1 MPQTEYEKIVSKVEA
16 SKTINVTRNDEVSKQ
31 ITQAKET
38 LTYMLASEFYRG
50 TNLYQTKSQ
59 QGLPLDEITE
69 YKNGKVLTIDV
80 GVRNKTTFNI
90 GEQIPPKN
98 ARHILLVSGSG
109 RSGSTFLGDLLS
121 RYPGTFYSFEGER
134 LKYPPNPKTKKVPDI
149 VQQVFKCTPE
159 IAYFDYER
167 YTWDQPWSHLEPN
180 FRFSNVYKSFPQH
193 DSSFYMKA
201 LYDATCPLFPIR
213 LMKTI
218 LLPVEETEALL
229 QDSELSKTL
238 KVIVLFRDPRGIM
251 QSLTKMAEMRGE
263 DWAKA
268 ANSPDTLCQK
278 IKADALAAFKLKEK
292 YPGNYVF
299 LTTIDMRSI
308 NVLF

>member
-1 MPQTEYEKIVSKVEA
+1 MTQTEDENIISKVES
-16 SKTINVTRNDEVSKQ
+16 SKIINVTRNDEVSKQ
-31 ITQAKET
+31 ITEAKET
-38 LTYMLASEFYRG
+38 LTYRLASEFYRG
-50 TNLYQTKSQ
+50 TDLYETKSK
-59 QGLPLDEITE
+59 QGLPLDEITK
-69 YKNGKVLTIDV
+69 YKNGKLLKIDL
-80 GVRNKTTFNI
+80 GVRNKSTFNI
-90 GEQIPPKN
+90 GDPIPPTK

-134 LKYPPNPKTKKVPDI
+134 LKYPPNPRTKKVPDI

-218 LLPVEETEALL
+218 LLPVEETEVLL
-229 QDSELSKTL
+229 NDAELSKTL

-278 IKADALAAFKLKEK
+278 IESDALAAFKLKEK
-292 YPGNYVF
+292 YPGNYVNI
-299 LTTIDMRSI
+299 LYM
-308 NVLF
+308 

>member
-1 MPQTEYEKIVSKVEA
+1 M
-16 SKTINVTRNDEVSKQ
+16 
-31 ITQAKET
+31 
-38 LTYMLASEFYRG
+38 
-50 TNLYQTKSQ
+50 
-59 QGLPLDEITE
+59 PLDEITK
-69 YKNGKVLTIDV
+69 YKNGKLLKIDL

-90 GEQIPPKN
+90 GDPIPPTK

-149 VQQVFKCTPE
+149 IQQVFRCTPE
-159 IAYFDYER
+159 IAYFEYEKH
-167 YTWDQPWSHLEPN
+167 TWDQPWSHLEPN

-193 DSSFYMKA
+193 DSSVYMKA

-229 QDSELSKTL
+229 NDSELSKTL

-268 ANSPDTLCQK
+268 ANSPLTLCQK
-278 IKADALAAFKLKEK
+278 IESDALAAFKLIEK
-292 YPGNYVF
+292 YPVNYVHIF
-299 LTTIDMRSI
+299 TTP
-308 NVLF
+308 